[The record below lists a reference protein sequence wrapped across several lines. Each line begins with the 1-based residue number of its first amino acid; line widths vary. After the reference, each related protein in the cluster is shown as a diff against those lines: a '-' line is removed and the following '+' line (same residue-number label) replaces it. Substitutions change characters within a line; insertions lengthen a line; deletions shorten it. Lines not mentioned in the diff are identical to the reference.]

1 MCHVYHALT
10 SFKVLS
16 KAIISKKKEFLIPN
30 CQLFKINW
38 QGSNYFAFFIQINCT
53 NRVKEQ
59 GTNTRYKSL
68 SFLYSFFNSEI

>member
-30 CQLFKINW
+30 CQLFKMNW
-38 QGSNYFAFFIQINCT
+38 QGSNYMCFFIQINCT

-59 GTNTRYKSL
+59 GKNLSL
-68 SFLYSFFNSEI
+68 SYILFLNSEI